1 MVLRVSSDHCTVSVQ
16 IVCNYCVCCAILM
29 WRQILRARN
38 YYQVSNRARL
48 PRPDTEDTVGVGCD
62 CGKISAELRQLKIN
76 MKNLQVR
83 AWSRCPEH

>member
-1 MVLRVSSDHCTVSVQ
+1 
-16 IVCNYCVCCAILM
+16 M
-29 WRQILRARN
+29 WRQIFRARN

-48 PRPDTEDTVGVGCD
+48 LRPEDTVEVGCD

-83 AWSRCPEH
+83 AWSFCPPGH

>member
-1 MVLRVSSDHCTVSVQ
+1 
-16 IVCNYCVCCAILM
+16 M
-29 WRQILRARN
+29 WRQIFRARN

-48 PRPDTEDTVGVGCD
+48 PRPGGGVDTGEVGCD

-83 AWSRCPEH
+83 AWSFCPPGHSNHLLSRTKYLKWSSEWRL